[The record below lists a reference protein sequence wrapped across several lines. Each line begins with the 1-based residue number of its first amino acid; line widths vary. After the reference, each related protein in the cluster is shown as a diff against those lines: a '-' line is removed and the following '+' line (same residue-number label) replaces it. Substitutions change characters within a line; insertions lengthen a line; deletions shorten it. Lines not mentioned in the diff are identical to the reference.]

1 MKGKQVSPEA
11 VRKIVLLLAQGKHEK
26 EIAEEYNISPDTVYK
41 IRDAHIE
48 EIPSRPKGSTS
59 AGIAKMLQGWDR
71 ARLDFLRRHGG

>member
-1 MKGKQVSPEA
+1 MKGKQVSQEA

-48 EIPSRPKGSTS
+48 KIPSCPKGGTD
-59 AGIAKMLQGWDR
+59 AGIAKMLQDWDR